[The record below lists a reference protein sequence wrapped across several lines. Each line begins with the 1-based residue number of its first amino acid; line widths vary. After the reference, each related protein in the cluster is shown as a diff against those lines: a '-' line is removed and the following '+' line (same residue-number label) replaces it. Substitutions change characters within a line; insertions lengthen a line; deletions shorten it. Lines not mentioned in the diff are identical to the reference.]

1 MGRNEKT
8 VMRRFGIVKGALV
21 ALAFCLWSWPS
32 HSGKDEK
39 KKEEKESKEDKED
52 KDGSAKEARKH
63 FDKGVELFE
72 KEDYSAALEEFKKS
86 YEIKRHWSVRYN
98 LGMCYIELGS
108 LAEGVTEL
116 SLFLEEGGKNV
127 KSSMAKDV
135 NAVLID
141 LLPELGTIVIF
152 GDLAGYTFQINGK
165 PVPSPTEKGEF
176 FIQAGTFDFSI
187 LKDDK
192 VVVEK
197 NLSVEKGEIIE
208 MDIKEE
214 IEKTAKAQPPDEPD
228 DPDVPKPVKPDN
240 PGTKIETNGS
250 GPEEKPGPMVK
261 RLWLWVALG
270 ITGATLASGTA
281 MGILAVKERDA
292 MHSDEDRYRLLEDT
306 AAPQELAAIL
316 KKRNDHYDKGQA
328 FSLSATVLLSVGA
341 AAAAASIVLLV
352 LTERKA
358 KPREEKAK
366 TSMFFSPQLAGGT
379 LTVVF

>member
-1 MGRNEKT
+1 
-8 VMRRFGIVKGALV
+8 MRRFGIVKGALV
-21 ALAFCLWSWPS
+21 VVAFCLWSWPS
-32 HSGKDEK
+32 YAGKDKDKDK
-39 KKEEKESKEDKED
+39 KDKEDKEDKED

-63 FDKGVELFE
+63 FDEGVELFE
-72 KEDYSAALEEFKKS
+72 KEDYSGALEEFKKS

-98 LGMCYIELGS
+98 LGMCYIALGS
-108 LAEGVTEL
+108 SAEGVTEL

-127 KSSMAKDV
+127 KSSMAKEV

-152 GDLAGYTFQINGK
+152 GDLEGYTFQINGK
-165 PVPSPTEKGEF
+165 PVQGPTEKGEL
-176 FIQAGTFDFSI
+176 FIQAGTFDFGI

-192 VVVEK
+192 PVVEK

-214 IEKTAKAQPPDEPD
+214 IEKAAKSQPPDKPV

-240 PGTKIETNGS
+240 PGTKIETETG
-250 GPEEKPGPMVK
+250 GPDVKHQPMVK

-292 MHSDEDRYRLLEDT
+292 MHSDEDRYRLVEGT
-306 AAPQELAAIL
+306 ATPTELAAIL

-328 FSLSATVLLSVGA
+328 YALSATVLLSVGA

-352 LTERKA
+352 LTERKV
-358 KPREEKAK
+358 KPREKKAK
-366 TSMFFSPQLAGGT
+366 TSIFFSPQLQGGT
-379 LTVVF
+379 LTLVF